1 MRRNDVGVYVHV
13 PFCERVCPYCDF
25 AVVARRTLDPAEEER
40 TVAALLTELHARA
53 PAYAERSL
61 ATIYLGG
68 GTPSLLQPASIA
80 RLVAEIRKRWDG
92 GSGLGEVTLELNP
105 STVER
110 ARLPAFRDA
119 GVDRLSIGVQSFDD
133 TSLHR
138 LGRAHRVEEVH
149 LTLEAARAAGF
160 TNLSLDLIFGVPG
173 QDLALVRN
181 DVREALAYRPE
192 HVSAYGLTVEE
203 GTPYATAVARGQLRP
218 PDDDASA
225 EMMEA
230 VAADLEAAGLTRY
243 EISSYARPGFEA
255 RHNRRYWKRE
265 PVLGIGVGAHS
276 SEPAGPGAPFGAR
289 LANERELAAW
299 LARIESGGGAR
310 PPEVE
315 LLDERA
321 ARAEAGFLALRT
333 HTGLDRHSFE
343 VEFGL
348 TPEACWPE
356 LQELREAGLLEEAAG
371 AWRLTH
377 RGWLLSDTVF
387 ARLV

>member
-1 MRRNDVGVYVHV
+1 MGRNDVGVYVHV

-25 AVVARRTLDPAEEER
+25 VVVARRALDPAEEAR
-40 TVAALLTELHARA
+40 LVAALVTELRARA
-53 PAYAERSL
+53 PAYPGRAL
-61 ATIYLGG
+61 ATIYFGG

-80 RLVAEIRKRWDG
+80 RLIAEIRERWNG
-92 GSGLGEVTLELNP
+92 EAEPREVTLELNP
-105 STVER
+105 STTLR
-110 ARLPAFRDA
+110 ARLPAFREA

-133 TSLHR
+133 TCLRR
-138 LGRAHRVEEVH
+138 LGRAHRAEEAH
-149 LTLEAARAAGF
+149 RTLEAARAAGF

-173 QDLALVRN
+173 QDLAALRT

-218 PDDDASA
+218 ADDETAA
-225 EMMEA
+225 AMMEA
-230 VAADLEAAGLTRY
+230 LAADLEAAGLARY

-255 RHNRRYWKRE
+255 RHNRRYWLRQ

-276 SEPAGPGAPFGAR
+276 SAPAGPGAPYGAR
-289 LANERELAAW
+289 RTNERELAAW
-299 LARIESGGGAR
+299 LARVESGAGAL

-315 LLDERA
+315 VLGERA

-333 HTGLDRHSFE
+333 RSGLDRHSFE
-343 VEFGL
+343 AEFGL
-348 TPEACWPE
+348 SPEACWPE
-356 LQELREAGLLEEAAG
+356 LQVFREAGLLEQAAG
-371 AWRLTH
+371 SWRLTH

-387 ARLV
+387 AGLV